1 MEQIKKRFKLIKE
14 LKNNW
19 DYHGAKPISRRVI
32 RRAKKLALWSNQI
45 PYIIPTVR
53 NSIILQYKIENGY
66 ILYIEVFSK
75 IYNCV
80 IFENKTK
87 NTSLVSYNYVIF
99 ENKTKNTSLVADI
112 NFKKMKHMFIKNI
125 IGDK

>member
-1 MEQIKKRFKLIKE
+1 MEEIKKRFKLIKE

-45 PYIIPTVR
+45 PYINPTGR
-53 NSIILQYKIENGY
+53 NSILLQYKIENGY
-66 ILYIEVFSK
+66 ILHIEVFSK

-80 IFENKTK
+80 ILENMP
-87 NTSLVSYNYVIF
+87 
-99 ENKTKNTSLVADI
+99 
-112 NFKKMKHMFIKNI
+112 KKQ
-125 IGDK
+125 